1 MRIKLTFIYLPIL
14 LLSACSSDDFKASYG
29 LFADIEEANTL
40 HNEGKDDEASRL
52 LEEVIEYRIE
62 EYSPSL
68 FDKISSIFSDSND
81 ESKAI
86 VDALFCYIAQLD
98 AIEMLSDMTPNI
110 EEKISIL
117 KRVTKLSPAIDN
129 IATQY
134 TEQLKVER
142 GTQKDYTALEDNL
155 PRLCSKYSKRYKEYT
170 DALKIPFAFQP
181 SAGDIILYIYHKK
194 WALMN
199 DLLINHDKL
208 YGYDKTFE
216 YFDTILSS
224 HGASAEAYTKAL
236 LKAYMSFGGSP
247 KYSYD
252 SGMTYDIFRELSEHN
267 DDLSV
272 KIISEAT
279 RWVDNKL
286 ILFTDKTIGDL
297 VFAYDN
303 IVLYNPSYWSVYPSY
318 LIDTKTLVTMNDEEI
333 INRVPDQPINFNSIL
348 VNKPLL
354 CAVLY
359 KHDKG
364 DIVPRVLEAEQ
375 YTIQDTIV
383 RKGYEN
389 GVHCVIKLASNYEE
403 KRLYGED
410 GSALCDS
417 AGVHCSIIEHRDTC
431 SVHRDYNERLQ
442 RISYRISKDS
452 KYYSYD
458 ENDRLK
464 SIYDNQ
470 TATFYEYLDS
480 SVTVIIQNWENN
492 TTTVRTERSYQ
503 LAPLPVIEDRVY
515 GGLYRNLETL
525 DTTYLLEVT
534 RYTRDGAFYD
544 EPNLWA
550 IEQYGYDETGRL
562 IGHQYFDRNQT
573 CVESEFYDYATNTVQ
588 INYYDDD
595 NQPQTIIKDIDE
607 YRQ

>member
-1 MRIKLTFIYLPIL
+1 MSINKYDIDEINTKFSFKNYIKALKYLKKYKWQIFWLFII
-14 LLSACSSDDFKASYG
+14 D
-29 LFADIEEANTL
+29 
-40 HNEGKDDEASRL
+40 
-52 LEEVIEYRIE
+52 
-62 EYSPSL
+62 
-68 FDKISSIFSDSND
+68 
-81 ESKAI
+81 AI
-86 VDALFCYIAQLD
+86 VMGSNLFIIKQMQYILDNALGN
-98 AIEMLSDMTPNI
+98 SN
-110 EEKISIL
+110 
-117 KRVTKLSPAIDN
+117 
-129 IATQY
+129 Y
-134 TEQLKVER
+134 T
-142 GTQKDYTALEDNL
+142 
-155 PRLCSKYSKRYKEYT
+155 
-170 DALKIPFAFQP
+170 
-181 SAGDIILYIYHKK
+181 ILYESIAIMIGLVLIFIVSDFIEKK
-194 WALMN
+194 YILRVNQNIVIDIKN
-199 DLLINHDKL
+199 DLFTHIQKL
-208 YGYDKTFE
+208 PFE

-252 SGMTYDIFRELSEHN
+252 SGMTYDIFREIATYD

-272 KIISEAT
+272 KIISEASKGFVT
-279 RWVDNKL
+279 VA
-286 ILFTDKTIGDL
+286 DKAVGDL
-297 VFAYDN
+297 VFAYGN
-303 IVLYNPSYWSVYPSY
+303 KIFYNPSYNDTYY
-318 LIDTKTLVTMNDEEI
+318 LLNAEGIVIMNDEGIGDLMTE
-333 INRVPDQPINFNSIL
+333 QPITFNSIL

-389 GVHCVIKLASNYEE
+389 GVHCVMKLASNYEE

-417 AGVHCSIIEHRDTC
+417 TGVHCSIIEHRDTC

-458 ENDRLK
+458 ENDRLE

-470 TATFYEYLDS
+470 SAIFYEYLDS
-480 SVTVIIQNWENN
+480 SVTGIIQNWENN

-573 CVESEFYDYATNTVQ
+573 CVESVFYDYATNTVQ

-595 NQPQTIIKDIDE
+595 NLPQTIIKDIDE